1 MASALHNAIV
11 DCHDGRLSMK
21 SFIALMIA
29 VISALLGC
37 HRATRSSSDK
47 EPRPGE
53 KSGDAVECLGVAVA
67 GTCGPSDSDAPQPQS
82 EASLPGAD
90 AKHEPAQPPKEE
102 GPTAATDSPSVE
114 SSCRTTAGNAGGAP
128 EACVVPSTTAVCAD
142 DSSKGIVACL
152 DAEVHAIQAWTK
164 RELAG
169 DSSVAGLVQ
178 EMLQR
183 VAKLASDLGSADA
196 SLAKALSCSDSGI
209 LRSQIA
215 RLNRAALDRGA
226 DLGAASLEQTKDA
239 AQLIEK
245 LQAVLGCQ
253 E

>member
-1 MASALHNAIV
+1 
-11 DCHDGRLSMK
+11 
-21 SFIALMIA
+21 
-29 VISALLGC
+29 
-37 HRATRSSSDK
+37 
-47 EPRPGE
+47 
-53 KSGDAVECLGVAVA
+53 
-67 GTCGPSDSDAPQPQS
+67 
-82 EASLPGAD
+82 
-90 AKHEPAQPPKEE
+90 
-102 GPTAATDSPSVE
+102 
-114 SSCRTTAGNAGGAP
+114 
-128 EACVVPSTTAVCAD
+128 
-142 DSSKGIVACL
+142 
-152 DAEVHAIQAWTK
+152 
-164 RELAG
+164 
-169 DSSVAGLVQ
+169 
-178 EMLQR
+178 MLQR